1 MQSLNQLSQV
11 IRDNKW
17 FLPYLQKNI
26 NLNEK
31 TGVKIL
37 SELKKA
43 WPNVHFQRIETSVG
57 LGIPDVNCC
66 VNGVE
71 FWLELKVSL
80 GKRLAITKYQKAWI
94 LNRYKAGGLVF
105 VLQKALSESASN
117 FTMVHRYWPMCHLPF
132 AISPT
137 PNAHKEILLAIL
149 QQRESS
155 GQGASPNSR

>member
-1 MQSLNQLSQV
+1 
-11 IRDNKW
+11 
-17 FLPYLQKNI
+17 
-26 NLNEK
+26 
-31 TGVKIL
+31 
-37 SELKKA
+37 
-43 WPNVHFQRIETSVG
+43 VHFQRIETSVG

-105 VLQKALSESASN
+105 VLQKALSERALKLYDGPSLLVDVPS
-117 FTMVHRYWPMCHLPF
+117 PICHF
-132 AISPT
+132 PT

-149 QQRESS
+149 QQRESP
-155 GQGASPNSR
+155 GQAASPNSR

>member
-1 MQSLNQLSQV
+1 MKKQESKFYQ
-11 IRDNKW
+11 
-17 FLPYLQKNI
+17 
-26 NLNEK
+26 
-31 TGVKIL
+31 
-37 SELKKA
+37 ELKKA

-66 VNGVE
+66 VNGIE

-105 VLQKALSESASN
+105 VLQKALSERALKLYDGPSLLADVPS
-117 FTMVHRYWPMCHLPF
+117 PICHF
-132 AISPT
+132 PT

-149 QQRESS
+149 QQQRYLA
-155 GQGASPNSR
+155 GDAGSPNSR